1 MDHCWFCQLRWLHF
15 GARRGLGHTACARY
29 PVTAWGVRPLRL
41 ASWLVCAL
49 CCLAGPLGPRAYLEN
64 IFTTF
69 NDGCLG
75 LCIEEGRSEV
85 R

>member
-1 MDHCWFCQLRWLHF
+1 METLVGALLCATGPF
-15 GARRGLGHTACARY
+15 GHMVLGDSCHGVGVRSCAGGLLKLACAVVLS
-29 PVTAWGVRPLRL
+29 PVGP
-41 ASWLVCAL
+41 
-49 CCLAGPLGPRAYLEN
+49 GPLLDFWKRL
-64 IFTTF
+64 TTF